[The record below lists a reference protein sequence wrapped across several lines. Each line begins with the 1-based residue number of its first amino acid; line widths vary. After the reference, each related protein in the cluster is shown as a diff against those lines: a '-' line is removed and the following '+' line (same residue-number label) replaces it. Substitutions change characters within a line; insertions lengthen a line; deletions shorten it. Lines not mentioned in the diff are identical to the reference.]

1 MATSTQWQLVRDA
14 AERYERIAV
23 PAILGPFAQALVEWA
38 NLPPAAFVLDVG
50 CGTGAAARY
59 AAAHIGP
66 TGRVIGVD
74 VNAGMIAVAKALP
87 PPAGAPIEWLE
98 QSAYKLSIPDQ
109 SVDVALCAQ
118 TLQFLEHQP
127 QALAEIYRILKPGG
141 RIVLSAWCDLQEN
154 PYFYATM
161 EAVAQHLGADMAAGL
176 RAGSR
181 LANAEEIRALLST
194 AGFQAIEI
202 TVVQRDLALPAL
214 VEFVPQ
220 HMSATPLAASYSAA
234 PAPTQQAV
242 IRDIMARL
250 AAFQTANGV
259 KVPFR
264 SYMARGER

>member
-23 PAILGPFAQALVEWA
+23 PAILGPFAQALVDWA
-38 NLPPAAFVLDVG
+38 NLPPGAFVLDVG

-59 AAAHIGP
+59 AAAQVGP

-74 VNAGMIAVAKALP
+74 VNPGMIAVAKALP
-87 PPAGAPIEWLE
+87 PVAGAPIEWLE
-98 QSAYKLSIPDQ
+98 QSAYKLSIADQ
-109 SVDVALCAQ
+109 TVDVTLCAQ
-118 TLQFLEHQP
+118 TLQFLEQQP
-127 QALAEIYRILKPGG
+127 QALAEIYRVLKPGG
-141 RIVLSAWCDLQEN
+141 RIVLSAWCALEDN
-154 PYFYATM
+154 PYFHASM

-181 LANAEEIRALLST
+181 LANADEIRALLSA
-194 AGFQAIEI
+194 AGFQAIEV
-202 TVVQRDLALPAL
+202 TVMQRDLALPAL
-214 VEFVPQ
+214 AEFVPQ

-250 AAFQTANGV
+250 AAFQTPNGV

-264 SYMARGER
+264 SYVACGDR